1 MGELQPADPNPETAS
16 EEVWPWTHL
25 PQIPRSSW
33 CFLKNQFKFIVWK
46 TMNTRWIELLK
57 SALLAKTTKQTGF
70 MEMFRKRSFDNLVF
84 FSVGLICLD
93 YFVYWYIFHSFILLY
108 MFSILHP
115 LSWLL
120 SHPLLFGCYKR
131 HLYSYYF
138 ELSIY
143 RYINKWIPN
152 CTKFYQSHQ

>member
-33 CFLKNQFKFIVWK
+33 CFLKNQFKFIVWE

-84 FSVGLICLD
+84 SQWD
-93 YFVYWYIFHSFILLY
+93 
-108 MFSILHP
+108 
-115 LSWLL
+115 
-120 SHPLLFGCYKR
+120 
-131 HLYSYYF
+131 
-138 ELSIY
+138 
-143 RYINKWIPN
+143 
-152 CTKFYQSHQ
+152 